1 MIQSPNNTPVQ
12 SIPHSEPRSTLTD
25 SSPVAQ
31 KLAVKAKIW
40 IDLDNTPHVPF
51 FEPIIEELKTR
62 GFDVVVTA
70 RDAFQVCQLADKK
83 GLSYTQIGRHHG
95 KNRLLKAFGLL
106 LRAVQ
111 LSPIGLREKPVL
123 AVSHGARSQILL
135 SNWLGIPTVL
145 IADYEHSRFPPMMR
159 PTWLLAPDAISDQ
172 SLCLKNGHIRKYS
185 GLKEDVYAW
194 KLAPDPALLKDLGIS
209 DADII
214 VTVRPP
220 ATEAHYHKHDSV
232 VLFEAFME
240 RAARTPNVKIV
251 LLPRNRK
258 QEQQIRTKWSKW
270 FENGKTIIPTDAID
284 GLNLLW
290 HSDLVVSGG
299 GTMNREAAAL
309 GVPVYSIFRGTIG
322 AVDRRLSEEG
332 RLVLVESEADVER
345 KINLTKRVRRSAAE
359 TNSKKTFKQ
368 VVDTIEEI
376 AGSCRTPALQGS
388 SH

>member
-1 MIQSPNNTPVQ
+1 MQF
-12 SIPHSEPRSTLTD
+12 IPHSEHDLDLSD

-31 KLAVKAKIW
+31 RLTTKAKIW

-51 FEPIIEELKTR
+51 FEPIIEELEAR
-62 GFDVVVTA
+62 GFSVVVTA

-83 GLSYTQIGRHHG
+83 GLSYTKIGRHHG
-95 KNRLLKAFGLL
+95 KNRFVKAAGLVF
-106 LRAVQ
+106 RALQ
-111 LSPIGLREKPVL
+111 LSPIGLREKPLL

-135 SNWLGIPTVL
+135 SNLLGIPTIL

-159 PTWLLAPDAISDQ
+159 PTWLMAPDAISDQ

-194 KLAPDPALLKDLGIS
+194 KLEPDPTLLSELGTS
-209 DADII
+209 NADII

-220 ATEAHYHKHDSV
+220 ATEAHYHKHESV

-240 RAARTPNVKIV
+240 RATRTPGVRIV

-258 QEQQIRTKWSKW
+258 QEEQIRSKWPAW
-270 FENGKTIIPTDAID
+270 FENQKTLIPAGAID

-332 RLVLVESEADVER
+332 RLVLVESPGDVEG
-345 KINLTKRVRRSAAE
+345 KIPLVKRVRQSTAE
-359 TNSKKTFKQ
+359 SNSKRTFTQ
-368 VVDTIEEI
+368 VVDTIQEI
-376 AGSCRTPALQGS
+376 AESCRPAAAQGS